1 MTHLTVIILTYN
13 EALHIARAVDNVIG
27 WAEHVYVL
35 DSGSSDETCKLAE
48 ERGAKVFS
56 RKFDNYSNQRN
67 YAIKELPIPTDWI
80 LFLDADEYLTQEL
93 KGEISNELLD
103 PKADGYYLK
112 RFFFFM
118 GKQIRWGGYSPIWI
132 LRLFKKEKGIF
143 QREINEHLVLNGK
156 SAKLQYYFVDD
167 NKESLKVWWN
177 KHIDYAYREAV
188 DLMNSNSQIIKT
200 NFWGSQ
206 ADRKL
211 WIRYK
216 IWNRIPSYIR
226 PIALFIYRYFFRL
239 GFLDGKSGLIYYFYH
254 GLVYTM
260 IIDSFYLE
268 IKQKEKK

>member
-216 IWNRIPSYIR
+216 IWNRIPPYIR
-226 PIALFIYRYFFRL
+226 PIALFIFRYFFRL
-239 GFLDGKSGLIYYFYH
+239 GFLDGKSGLMYYFYH

-268 IKQKEKK
+268 LKQKEKK

>member
-268 IKQKEKK
+268 LKQKEKK

>member
-132 LRLFKKEKGIF
+132 LRLFKKEEGIF
-143 QREINEHLVLNGK
+143 QREINEQLVLNGK

-268 IKQKEKK
+268 LKQKEKK

>member
-93 KGEISNELLD
+93 KSEISNELLD